1 MKVIGITGGIGSGKT
16 FVCKI
21 LEKMGYSVY
30 YSDDRAK
37 LLMNS
42 DFRIQKEL
50 KRLIG
55 DDAYTKQGLNREFV
69 SSKLFSDPKLRQK
82 INQLIHPFVRKDF
95 KDWQKSFK
103 DEKFIFN
110 EAAILFETG
119 THVNY
124 DAVILVYAP
133 LEIKLDRIK
142 KRDGV
147 SEEEVLK
154 KIKSQWTDEEKMKH
168 TPYHILN
175 DGKHPIEDRI
185 SVLLK
190 QLSIPF

>member
-55 DDAYTKQGLNREFV
+55 ADAYTKQGLNRKFV

-82 INQLIHPFVRKDF
+82 INQLIHPVVREDF
-95 KDWQKSFK
+95 KHWKEGFQ

-119 THVNY
+119 AYVNY
-124 DAVILVYAP
+124 DSVILVHAP

-147 SEEEVLK
+147 CEEEVLK
-154 KIKSQWTDEEKMKH
+154 KMKAQWTDEEKMKH